1 MNSQSTKCIKCDFIH
16 FFILFLV
23 GYFMNKTQPRYLA
36 IQKCVWMYTVLIFS
50 GWCSNLYADEA
61 EVNDSFRFELTPY
74 LWAASIKGT
83 AAAGG
88 GESPPIDSDYSFF
101 ALDNL
106 DGVASATFT
115 ARKNQWGFL
124 FDFLYVAYEDTFLEA
139 TPLQITPKLE
149 GTVIEFA
156 GAYAPTS
163 INNMEFIAG
172 LRQQDI
178 TISLA
183 SLNKKPEQ
191 SITWIDPFV
200 GVIYARPLTGNFH
213 MALRGDLGGF
223 GIESDMAVN
232 AEAMFRYQ
240 MSNTFSIKFGYRYL
254 KVKFE
259 EDAFLYDISLDGLQ
273 IGLGIRF

>member
-1 MNSQSTKCIKCDFIH
+1 MT
-16 FFILFLV
+16 
-23 GYFMNKTQPRYLA
+23 KTQLKCSA
-36 IQKCVWMYTVLIFS
+36 IKKWTWLYTVLIFS
-50 GWCSNLYADEA
+50 GSSSNLYADEA
-61 EVNDSFRFELTPY
+61 SDSFRFELTPY

-83 AAAGG
+83 TATGG
-88 GESPPIDSDYSFF
+88 DESPPIDSDYNFF

-139 TPLQITPKLE
+139 SPLQTTPRLE
-149 GTVIEFA
+149 GTIIEFA

-163 INNMEFIAG
+163 IDNLEFITG

-178 TISLA
+178 TVSLA
-183 SLNKKPEQ
+183 SLNQKPEQ
-191 SITWIDPFV
+191 TVTWIDPFV
-200 GVIYARPLTGNFH
+200 GVIYARPLKGNFH

-240 MSNTFSIKFGYRYL
+240 MGNTFSIKFGYRYL
-254 KVKFE
+254 KVKFDD
-259 EDAFLYDISLDGLQ
+259 DADFLYDISLDGFQL
-273 IGLGIRF
+273 GLGIRF

>member
-1 MNSQSTKCIKCDFIH
+1 MILAKSFMKKPQLKCST
-16 FFILFLV
+16 
-23 GYFMNKTQPRYLA
+23 
-36 IQKCVWMYTVLIFS
+36 IQKWIQLYPMLILS
-50 GWCSNLYADEA
+50 GLCSNLYADET
-61 EVNDSFRFELTPY
+61 NDSFRFELTPY

-83 AAAGG
+83 TATGG
-88 GESPPIDSDYSFF
+88 DESPPIDSDYNFF

-115 ARKNQWGFL
+115 ARKKQWGFL

-139 TPLQITPKLE
+139 TPLQTTPRLE
-149 GTVIEFA
+149 GTIIEFA
-156 GAYAPTS
+156 GAYAPRS
-163 INNMEFIAG
+163 INNLEIIAG

-178 TISLA
+178 DVSLT
-183 SLNKKPEQ
+183 LVNRNPEQ
-191 SITWIDPFV
+191 SVVWVDPFA

-223 GIESDMAVN
+223 GIESDIAVN

-240 MSNTFSIKFGYRYL
+240 MSNTFAMKFGYRYL
-254 KVKFE
+254 KVKF
-259 EDAFLYDISLDGLQ
+259 DDNDYLYDISLDGFL